1 MTSIITGVFGDQAT
15 GLAAA
20 AALKQR
26 GFAGSDVRVVA
37 GAGDEGVLASMIGH
51 GLTQAEAA
59 GCASAVSRGGAVVS
73 VAAPFGSANMAT
85 HVLKSFDPGTLL
97 SAPDAAAPDE
107 SADPAPFSAAFGWK
121 LLSSGAAPFS
131 GLFDLPVL
139 SKKQSPSVNLLEGAP
154 SPFSRSLG
162 LPTLSRNPAPFS
174 SLFKLPLLSK
184 R

>member
-1 MTSIITGVFGDQAT
+1 MTQIITGVFGDPAT
-15 GLAAA
+15 GPAAA
-20 AALKQR
+20 AALKKR
-26 GFAGSDVRVVA
+26 GFGEDQVRVVA
-37 GAGDEGVLASMIGH
+37 GAGDEGVLASLIGN

-59 GCASAVSRGGAVVS
+59 ACAGAVSRGGSVVS
-73 VAAPFGSANMAT
+73 VAAPFGSANLAT
-85 HVLKSFDPGTLL
+85 HVLNSFDAGKLF
-97 SAPDAAAPDE
+97 SAPVTDADE
-107 SADPAPFSAAFGWK
+107 SADPAPFSSIFGWN
-121 LLSSGAAPFS
+121 LLSKGAAPFS

-139 SKKQSPSVNLLEGAP
+139 SKKQSPAVNLLNSAP